1 MTNLEPTNSNIP
13 EKSNKEILLD
23 FLKESIGVES
33 GLVKTFLDLRKKPR
47 EVLDGY
53 LQGDK
58 HYVSPFKLLF
68 GGLALWL
75 FINSFVIDWY
85 KIFDSAFQ
93 DYMDFLKRVALDDNG
108 KKVKSIFVMFVG
120 DLFTKIY
127 VPFVICVIPTSAY
140 FARRLTKDFKI
151 SYKVLLSVNSYVMG
165 ANVFVYLIM
174 SVTAAINFY
183 VFIGLSLALV
193 PLALMGYNLMML
205 VPPRRF
211 FPLDGL
217 TIEKKMLR
225 ANFYSVGIFMIIIG
239 MGYFLWFFFTDKIF

>member
-85 KIFDSAFQ
+85 KIFDSAIQ
-93 DYMDFLKRVALDDNG
+93 DYTPF
-108 KKVKSIFVMFVG
+108 KSLFVRFAG
-120 DLFTKIY
+120 DIFTKIY

-225 ANFYSVGIFMIIIG
+225 ANFYSVGIFMIIVG

>member
-85 KIFDSAFQ
+85 KIFDSAIQ
-93 DYMDFLKRVALDDNG
+93 DYTPF
-108 KKVKSIFVMFVG
+108 KSIFVRFAG
-120 DLFTKIY
+120 DIFTKIY

-183 VFIGLSLALV
+183 VVMGLSLALV

-225 ANFYSVGIFMIIIG
+225 ANFYSVGIFMIIVG

>member
-1 MTNLEPTNSNIP
+1 MEPTNSNIP

-85 KIFDSAFQ
+85 KIFDSAIQ
-93 DYMDFLKRVALDDNG
+93 DYTPF
-108 KKVKSIFVMFVG
+108 KSIFVRFAG
-120 DLFTKIY
+120 DIFTKIY

-225 ANFYSVGIFMIIIG
+225 ANFYSVGIFMIIVG

>member
-85 KIFDSAFQ
+85 KIFDSAIQ
-93 DYMDFLKRVALDDNG
+93 DYTPF
-108 KKVKSIFVMFVG
+108 KSIFVRFAG
-120 DLFTKIY
+120 DIFTKIY

-151 SYKVLLSVNSYVMG
+151 SYKVLLSVSSYVMG

-183 VFIGLSLALV
+183 VVMGLSLALV

-225 ANFYSVGIFMIIIG
+225 ANFYSAGIFMIIVG

>member
-1 MTNLEPTNSNIP
+1 MEPTNSNIP

-85 KIFDSAFQ
+85 KIFDSAIQ
-93 DYMDFLKRVALDDNG
+93 DYTPF
-108 KKVKSIFVMFVG
+108 KSLFVRFAG
-120 DLFTKIY
+120 DIFTKIY

-225 ANFYSVGIFMIIIG
+225 ANFYSVGIFMIIVG

>member
-1 MTNLEPTNSNIP
+1 MEPTNSNIP

-85 KIFDSAFQ
+85 KIFDSAIQ
-93 DYMDFLKRVALDDNG
+93 DYTPF
-108 KKVKSIFVMFVG
+108 KSLFVRFAG
-120 DLFTKIY
+120 DIFTKIY

-151 SYKVLLSVNSYVMG
+151 SYKVLLSVSSYVMG

-183 VFIGLSLALV
+183 VVMGLSLALV

-225 ANFYSVGIFMIIIG
+225 ANFYSVGIFMIIVG